1 MNDQQIYSLM
11 LKTPNIR
18 AVQIAD
24 ALDQPL
30 AKASEAL
37 RSMVESGDVLQSK
50 GVAPNNVPC
59 MVYSVSD
66 DGRLSSDYRAAYAAS
81 LRDVAVVVPVAAP
94 APVPVPA
101 VAVAPATPPAP
112 AVGTRVDR
120 AIAFIRQKGSA
131 TNAELRAA
139 MGLLATQSP
148 SQFLKPAIENGRI
161 VYVDFV
167 WSLGDG
173 KPSVVPVDTPAAAP
187 AGPAP
192 AGPAPAA
199 PAAAP
204 AGPAPAAAPA
214 APAPA
219 PAAAQPVVKP
229 VPTTPAAAPV
239 FRCGLWSD
247 GVLELQRDGIT
258 IHRLSHQ
265 DGEQMASVILRMLR
279 DPLDLIMH
287 ASAQQP

>member
-192 AGPAPAA
+192 A
-199 PAAAP
+199 
-204 AGPAPAAAPA
+204 AAPA